1 MDAEEKARRAARK
14 NQPTSETAQDD
25 DPAVG

>member
-14 NQPTSETAQDD
+14 NKSTTQTDQDD

>member
-14 NQPTSETAQDD
+14 HKPAGETAQDD

>member
-14 NQPTSETAQDD
+14 AQSTSETDQDD